1 MGSVA
6 GEKGMRVNC
15 GTVALL
21 FLGGGFHKYL
31 LFSEKLLKTFVKLN
45 MGEKQ
50 TTLNCGTAA
59 LLFLGG
65 GFLVLALGVGAYIH
79 LEVIGAC
86 QDFFIDVCCCDINIL
101 QSPPTNVTD

>member
-6 GEKGMRVNC
+6 GEKGMRV
-15 GTVALL
+15 
-21 FLGGGFHKYL
+21 
-31 LFSEKLLKTFVKLN
+31 
-45 MGEKQ
+45 
-50 TTLNCGTAA
+50 NCGTAA

-101 QSPPTNVTD
+101 QVKSTDIDWY